1 MAHGTPPRVFHFQ
14 KTTIVILSLVAE
26 RLEDMREKLAKIGA
40 FVAVAGMALMGLA
53 KEASSFFEPG
63 KIAVGCNYWASHA
76 GVYMWRNWNPAQ
88 VEKDL
93 DLMAAHGMT
102 VLRVFPLWP
111 DFQPLV
117 RDCRASGTFVD
128 HLQADGPLKNYA
140 AVDDEMMFRFRFL
153 CNASEKRGIKLIVGL
168 ITGWMSGRMFIPSA
182 FENLNVLTDP
192 SAIMWESRFVRYFI
206 EKMKDHP
213 AIIAW
218 DLGNECNCMGNA
230 NSFQMW
236 NWYHAISLEIKNADR
251 TRPVVSGLHSGHTKR
266 DASTNFRQM
275 EELMDIL
282 TTHPYPFWT
291 PNCNVEAFNSIRNAC
306 HAPCETMVYSNLGG
320 HPAFVEEAGSL
331 GPSVSSEE
339 NAAATMRMQIFGS
352 WAAGIP
358 MYLWWC
364 AFDQTHLDYAPYTRS
379 HVERELGLFTVEG
392 SPKPTALA
400 LKRFCE
406 FRDSLPF
413 AELPPRQIDAV
424 VLSSEDED
432 AWPVLQHAWLLSRQA
447 GFDIRYANAE
457 RPLPDSNFYILP
469 SGTSLNTYSRTAW
482 LRVCEKAEQG
492 ATVLITLGNW
502 GTLSQLRQMTGVETL
517 NFYRQPRKV
526 SFALNGNR
534 IEFAEPTTRKIAARE
549 AKILIADESGEP
561 LMTEFALGK
570 GKMLFFNAALEAN
583 GGLSAWP
590 VYELTAR
597 LAGIK
602 RRVESASAEHR
613 LGLTEHPGPNGN
625 VYVVA
630 VNYEPTRVEC
640 PVRMEGTVKRIWNG
654 TWSNGALC
662 IDANDGCVF
671 ELEPNRQ

>member
-1 MAHGTPPRVFHFQ
+1 
-14 KTTIVILSLVAE
+14 
-26 RLEDMREKLAKIGA
+26 MREKLAKIGA

-53 KEASSFFEPG
+53 KEASSFFESG
-63 KIAVGCNYWASHA
+63 RIAVGCNYWASHA

-117 RDCRASGTFVD
+117 RDCRFAGNFVD
-128 HLQADGPLKNYA
+128 YLQADGPLKNYA
-140 AVDDEMMFRFRFL
+140 AVDDEMMSRFRFL
-153 CNASEKRGIKLIVGL
+153 CDAAEKRGVKLIVGL

-182 FENLNVLTDP
+182 FENVDVLTDP
-192 SAIMWESRFVRYFI
+192 AAIMWESRFVRYFI

-213 AIIAW
+213 VIIAW
-218 DLGNECNCMGNA
+218 DLGNECNCMGKA
-230 NSFQMW
+230 DQFQMW
-236 NWYHAISLEIKNADR
+236 NWFHAMSLEIKNADK
-251 TRPVVSGLHSGHTKR
+251 TRPVVSGLHSVGTKA
-266 DASTNFRQM
+266 DGKVNFRQM
-275 EELMDIL
+275 EELMDVL
-282 TTHPYPFWT
+282 TTHPYPLWT
-291 PNCNVEAFNSIRNAC
+291 PNCNLEEFTSIRNAC
-306 HAPCETMVYSNLGG
+306 HAPCETTLYSNLSG

-339 NAAATMRMQIFGS
+339 NAAATMRMQLFGS

-392 SPKPTALA
+392 KPKPTALV

-406 FRDSLPF
+406 FRDALPF

-469 SGTSLNTYSRTAW
+469 SGAYLNTYSRTAW
-482 LRVCEKAEQG
+482 LRVCEKVKQG
-492 ATVLITLGNW
+492 ATVLVTLGNM
-502 GTLSQLRQMTGVETL
+502 GMLSELRKMTGVETL
-517 NFYRQPRKV
+517 NFYQQPRKV
-526 SFALNGNR
+526 SFVVNGSR
-534 IEFAEPTTRKIAARE
+534 IEFTEPTTRKIAVRE
-549 AKILIADESGEP
+549 AKVLIADASGEP

-570 GKMLFFNAALEAN
+570 GKVLFFNAALEAN
-583 GGLSAWP
+583 GGLSAWQ
-590 VYELTAR
+590 VYELAAR
-597 LAGIK
+597 VAEVK
-602 RRVESASAEHR
+602 RRVVMTATNHA
-613 LGLTEHPGPNGN
+613 LGLTEHIAPDGK

-630 VNYEPTRVEC
+630 VNFESVKVGC
-640 PVRMEGTVKRIWNG
+640 PVKVRGDVTGIWNAAYADG
-654 TWSNGALC
+654 ILTVGP
-662 IDANDGCVF
+662 NDGCLL
-671 ELEPNRQ
+671 ELTDR